1 MKNKPLSLCFS
12 MFRFSW
18 LMFFPYC
25 NWLRNDGYDFC
36 IVWTGHEEEY
46 WYKYLLKEV
55 LSLSLKLERLVLKK
69 PHLSTQKGWDAH
81 HLMTNYYAVSES
93 FSLESSYAMAENTML
108 IEDSSCPWLVLTTSV
123 HLGPLGHGF
132 MRLHQVTHL
141 CLPVT
146 LSQERNSLCL
156 ILLLQKGIYP
166 SPHPLSTSLV
176 FTTGQ
181 ELSF

>member
-1 MKNKPLSLCFS
+1 MKNKPLSLCLSVFI
-12 MFRFSW
+12 FSW

-25 NWLRNDGYDFC
+25 NWLRNGDCDFC
-36 IVWTGHEEEY
+36 IVLTGHEEEK
-46 WYKYLLKEV
+46 WFKYLLKEV

-69 PHLSTQKGWDAH
+69 SHLSTQKRWDAH
-81 HLMTNYYAVSES
+81 HLMANYYVVFET
-93 FSLESSYAMAENTML
+93 FRLESSYAMAENTML

-141 CLPVT
+141 RLPVT
-146 LSQERNSLCL
+146 LSQEQNSLCL

-166 SPHPLSTSLV
+166 SPHPLSTS
-176 FTTGQ
+176 
-181 ELSF
+181 